1 MIKNLHYFHWSQGVL
16 IVIQVLFQR
25 VETFMSGTHHMPYTV
40 VSPMAKYFY
49 RSGLKLWR
57 KQSHPSSS
65 ILLLTQ
71 SLIHSVT
78 QWIFL
83 EGRKQLFGRRCTVA
97 GTNTGQ
103 PSLPQDSSQFSLWEP
118 EVAYSVSSSHLFCFP
133 LLEFLFWKVSQYFV
147 PLL

>member
-1 MIKNLHYFHWSQGVL
+1 MIKNLHYFHWSQEVL
-16 IVIQVLFQR
+16 VVIQVLFQK

-57 KQSHPSSS
+57 KKSHPSSS
-65 ILLLTQ
+65 IHLLTQ

-83 EGRKQLFGRRCTVA
+83 EGRKQLFGRCPVV

-103 PSLPQDSSQFSLWEP
+103 ASLPQDLPQFSLWEL